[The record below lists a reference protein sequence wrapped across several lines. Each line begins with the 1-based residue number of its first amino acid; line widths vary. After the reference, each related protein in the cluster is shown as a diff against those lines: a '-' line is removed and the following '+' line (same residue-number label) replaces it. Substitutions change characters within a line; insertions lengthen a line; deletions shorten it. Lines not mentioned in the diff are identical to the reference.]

1 MRTSKTVSI
10 SLPPTQL
17 KEAERMAKKQ
27 NRTMS
32 ELFREA
38 FRTYQEQEVTK
49 QYQLQKLKSL
59 FEQTQSEAER
69 NGTASI
75 TDEEINTEI
84 KAYRQEKRQQQYQST
99 LLKGGTP

>member
-17 KEAERMAKKQ
+17 REAERMAKKQ
-27 NRTMS
+27 NHTMS

-75 TDEEINTEI
+75 TDEEINAEI
-84 KAYRQEKRQQQYQST
+84 KAYRQEKRQQLKQSV
-99 LLKGGTP
+99 K

>member
-1 MRTSKTVSI
+1 
-10 SLPPTQL
+10 
-17 KEAERMAKKQ
+17 MAKKQ

>member
-17 KEAERMAKKQ
+17 REAERMAKKQ

-84 KAYRQEKRQQQYQST
+84 KAYRQEKRQQLKQSV
-99 LLKGGTP
+99 K